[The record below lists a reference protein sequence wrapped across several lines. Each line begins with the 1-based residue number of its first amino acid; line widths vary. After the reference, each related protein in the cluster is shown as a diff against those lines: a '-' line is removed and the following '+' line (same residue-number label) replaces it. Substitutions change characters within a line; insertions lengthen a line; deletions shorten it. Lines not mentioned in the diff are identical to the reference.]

1 VSSRG
6 DGLDRQ
12 RWIDQICDSFESA
25 WKSGTPPDLEQLLA
39 EVPPE
44 SADAL
49 LRELLPLEF
58 HYRRNDPAFNPY
70 DYLQQFPRHGALIRG
85 LTDELSDTRSER
97 PTLSLK
103 IGDTARMQVDESV
116 TMSPELSEAQI
127 IGDYQI
133 VSEIARGGMGIVYR
147 ARQRKLDR
155 DVALK
160 IMLPAGPGAAE
171 RFRQEAEAAAGLTH
185 TNIVPVLDIGRHGG
199 LPYLTM
205 PLVEG
210 PSLGARM
217 KAGPIAPHEAAEWIR
232 QVADALQSAHDRGVI
247 HRDIKPENILLE
259 DGRTP
264 KVTDF
269 GLAKQLNAASGLTQT
284 RQILGTPDFMAPEQ
298 FDAPQRIDCRSDVY
312 SLGTVLY
319 ALLVGHPPFEDESL
333 GQLIQKIQHSDPKPP
348 RSLRPGIPRD
358 LDTICLECLQKS
370 PDRRY
375 SSAAALAADLR
386 RFLAGEPVLAR
397 PMGHVEQLSRWA
409 HRRPWITATVVFGLA
424 VSVLL
429 AIGLLLLSNIQNR
442 LAYER
447 ELSRL
452 QEEAAEREVAAAQ
465 QLADTQ
471 RYYSLLTDAE
481 HRSAM
486 RPSGWTWRVERL
498 VQQAVDL
505 NPAPSDRPT
514 LRTLAVNALSEP
526 DVRLASTWEPGFE
539 PAAVA
544 YSPVAETPR
553 PMVVA
558 ALKAAAFTVCH
569 IHQVDL
575 HDQNDHKLLTYL
587 PDFQFQASAKAD
599 GVVQDGARTMAYS
612 ADGRL
617 LAVGTRSGWIHQ
629 WDLTRSEGGL
639 QSWRAHQAALSTLAY
654 TDGDA
659 KLVSHSRDEEIKVWQ
674 SADGSQVTAFGSDH
688 GSIEQA
694 AVSSRT
700 GIIACSCRGEGTL
713 LIGID
718 GTKLG
723 RLPIKCEPLDFSPDG
738 RFLLAVPWPET
749 RISIIDVDAWRRG
762 EPRYCREL
770 LDHRL
775 RPEWASHSKSI
786 EQAAFSP
793 DGRLIASVARDG
805 VLRLW
810 EASTARLIAQQHV
823 GETSQHRLCFC
834 RRGRYLLACTQ
845 KGVNVF
851 EIARAEDRVSDTL
864 ATHAEPVADFA
875 WLGRDRLVCLTEHY
889 PPSGPIDGNG
899 PIPGMALTFWQREGE
914 GTWSYTGN
922 RHEAPPETRIDAA
935 RDFVATSPDLQWV
948 ATPQSYESAVI
959 FESARSEAQGQ
970 SLPLPQAELVRFG
983 PDGRLWAVSEN
994 HRVTCR
1000 AWPENTIELD
1010 IWIGGASLHDGFTG
1024 LARPLDLA
1032 ISEHWAFVACRS
1044 GRLHII
1050 DIAKGEI
1057 KASVPLSDRP
1067 ITALALSP
1075 DGTQVVTGD
1084 DSGTVRVMDWHV
1096 MPTSRVPVV
1105 IRELTQLDHSVTTLD
1120 FSDDGRLLAIGD
1132 ESSIVSLWRKGHD
1145 DKLEDWLKL
1154 NCPSGPPRRVRFAP
1168 SGRSLFVLV
1177 SGEAGL
1183 RRWRIDQLEAALN
1196 QFGLD

>member
-1 VSSRG
+1 MSSRG
-6 DGLDRQ
+6 DGLERQ
-12 RWIDQICDSFESA
+12 RWIDQVCDSFEAA

-39 EVPPE
+39 ESAPE
-44 SADAL
+44 SVDAL

-58 HYRRNDPAFNPY
+58 HYRRNDPTFNPY

-85 LTDELSDTRSER
+85 LTDELGDTRSER

-103 IGDTARMQVDESV
+103 IGDTARMQLDESV
-116 TMSPELSEAQI
+116 TVSPELAEGQL

-133 VSEIARGGMGIVYR
+133 ISEIARGGMGIVYR

-205 PLVEG
+205 PLIQG

-217 KAGPIAPHEAAEWIR
+217 KAGPIAPHEAADWIR

-284 RQILGTPDFMAPEQ
+284 RQIVGTPDFMAPEQ
-298 FDAPQRIDCRSDVY
+298 FDAPQRIDGRSDVY

-319 ALLVGHPPFEDESL
+319 TLLVGHPPFEDESL
-333 GQLIQKIQHSDPKPP
+333 GLLIQKIQHRDPKPP
-348 RSLRPGIPRD
+348 RSLRAGIPRD

-375 SSAAALAADLR
+375 SSAAALSADLR
-386 RFLAGEPVLAR
+386 RFLAGEPVVAR
-397 PMGHVEQLSRWA
+397 PIGHVEQLSRWA

-452 QEEAAEREVAAAQ
+452 QEEAAEREVAAAE

-481 HRSAM
+481 SKSAM
-486 RPSGWTWRVERL
+486 RPPGWTWRVERL
-498 VQQAVDL
+498 VQQAVGL
-505 NPAPSDRPT
+505 NPAPADRPT
-514 LRTLAVNALSEP
+514 LRTMAVTALSEP

-544 YSPVAETPR
+544 YSPVADTPR

-569 IHQVDL
+569 IHQLNL
-575 HDQNDHKLLTYL
+575 HDRDDHALLTYL
-587 PDFQFQASAKAD
+587 PDFKFQATAKAE

-612 ADGRL
+612 SDGRL

-629 WDLTRSEGGL
+629 WDLTQSEGGL
-639 QSWRAHQAALSTLAY
+639 QSWRAHQAAISTLAY
-654 TDGDA
+654 ADGDS
-659 KLVSHSRDEEIKVWQ
+659 KLVSHTRDEPIKIWL
-674 SADGSQVTAFGSDH
+674 AKDGSGVTEFSSEVGI
-688 GSIEQA
+688 IEQA
-694 AVSSRT
+694 AVSSET
-700 GIIACSCRGEGTL
+700 GLIACSCRGDGTL
-713 LIGID
+713 LFDMD
-718 GTKLG
+718 GKEVG

-749 RISIIDVDAWRRG
+749 RISIIDVEAWRRG

-770 LDHRL
+770 LDHRI

-834 RRGRYLLACTQ
+834 RRGRHLLACTQ
-845 KGVNVF
+845 KGVNIFDV
-851 EIARAEDRVSDTL
+851 ARAEDRISGTL
-864 ATHAEPVADFA
+864 AHHAEPVADFA
-875 WLGRDRLVCLTEHY
+875 WLGEDRLICLTEHY
-889 PPSGPIDGNG
+889 PAGGPTDDHG
-899 PIPGMALTFWQREGE
+899 PIPGVALTLWQHDAK
-914 GTWSYTGN
+914 GTWIYKGN
-922 RHEAPPETRIDAA
+922 RHEPPPESRIEAA
-935 RDFVATSPDLQWV
+935 RDFVAASPDQLWV
-948 ATPQSYESAVI
+948 ATPHSYESAVI
-959 FESARSEAQGQ
+959 FASAESESQGET
-970 SLPLPQAELVRFG
+970 LPLPEAEHVCFG

-994 HRVTCR
+994 HRLTCR
-1000 AWPENTIELD
+1000 TWPENNIELD
-1010 IWIGGASLHDGFTG
+1010 VWIGGASLHDGFTG

-1032 ISEHWAFVACRS
+1032 VSENWAFVACRS
-1044 GRLHII
+1044 GRLHIV
-1050 DIAKGEI
+1050 DIAKAEI

-1067 ITALALSP
+1067 ITALALSS

-1096 MPTSRVPVV
+1096 SPQSRVPVV

-1132 ESSIVSLWRKGHD
+1132 ESGIVSLWRNNPD
-1145 DKLEDWLKL
+1145 RSLESWLKL
-1154 NCPSGPPRRVRFAP
+1154 NCPSGPPRRVRFSP
-1168 SGRSLFVLV
+1168 GSKSLFVLV
-1177 SGEAGL
+1177 TGEAGL
-1183 RRWRIDQLEAALN
+1183 RRWRVDQIEAELSR
-1196 QFGLD
+1196 FGLD